1 MGTFL
6 GHIIPGLAFTI
17 IGIWHTLNTIKT
29 YKLKGPSNF
38 TSSTWFP
45 FTSTTPVTIPKHSEL
60 YLLLSFS
67 AAAAAVQILD
77 YPLLSLSFKPDNYEH
92 ATMFLHLA
100 VYASVALA
108 VDLSAS
114 PDALR
119 SLVGTLAASVFAQEL
134 FLLSFHSADHAGLE
148 GHYHWLLQLVV
159 AFSFL
164 ATVATVGLPSSF
176 MAATV
181 RSASVLFQG
190 CWFVVMGFALWLP
203 RFLPKGC
210 YSTESGSGTGGGSG
224 SGSFMSAVACR
235 TEEASRRATAL
246 ANLQFS
252 WTLAGIAVLVAYLC
266 LRTDS
271 KCVEYRKLR
280 SGGGDVS
287 LISSPEAEDLKQSQP
302 SV

>member
-45 FTSTTPVTIPKHSEL
+45 FTSTTTPVTIPKHSEL

-119 SLVGTLAASVFAQEL
+119 SLVGTLAAS
-134 FLLSFHSADHAGLE
+134 
-148 GHYHWLLQLVV
+148 LVV

-164 ATVATVGLPSSF
+164 ATVTTVGLPSSF

-181 RSASVLFQG
+181 RSAS
-190 CWFVVMGFALWLP
+190 
-203 RFLPKGC
+203 
-210 YSTESGSGTGGGSG
+210 
-224 SGSFMSAVACR
+224 
-235 TEEASRRATAL
+235 
-246 ANLQFS
+246 FS

>member
-45 FTSTTPVTIPKHSEL
+45 FTSTTTPVTIPKHSEL

-119 SLVGTLAASVFAQEL
+119 SLAGTLAAS
-134 FLLSFHSADHAGLE
+134 
-148 GHYHWLLQLVV
+148 LVV

-176 MAATV
+176 MAAMV

-210 YSTESGSGTGGGSG
+210 YSTESGSGTGSGSS